1 MLGGGGEAAT
11 VYLIWLV
18 VARLLLLRWCTRPA
32 HSRLQKVPGGNSEV
46 LSPTPW
52 SLHFVHR
59 DVLSALPPARRLELI
74 IISRCQNRIVMSLTR
89 LVGEAFCFR
98 WVLCFSFLILR
109 LRLPFSFHSFL
120 PFSILVSF
128 WFRFFRFFFVSFV
141 FFRG

>member
-1 MLGGGGEAAT
+1 MASGGEAA
-11 VYLIWLV
+11 VAALV
-18 VARLLLLRWCTRPA
+18 HATGPLKAPEGPRR
-32 HSRLQKVPGGNSEV
+32 NSEV

-128 WFRFFRFFFVSFV
+128 WFRFFRFFS
-141 FFRG
+141 